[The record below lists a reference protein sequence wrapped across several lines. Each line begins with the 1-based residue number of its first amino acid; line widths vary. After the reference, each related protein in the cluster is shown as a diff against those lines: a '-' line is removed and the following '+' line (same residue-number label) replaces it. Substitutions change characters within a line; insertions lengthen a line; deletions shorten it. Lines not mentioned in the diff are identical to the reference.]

1 MRLGDALR
9 SKGSFCFSFFV
20 VQEVMHAPRVGC
32 FSSVLQ
38 LFCWLIVKFSV
49 AI

>member
-1 MRLGDALR
+1 MLCVVKAAFV
-9 SKGSFCFSFFV
+9 SHFFV
-20 VQEVMHAPRVGC
+20 IQEVMHALRVGC

-49 AI
+49 EI